1 MKMHKLLWKILSSAN
16 QKSDFR
22 IFFALLFGFLDFQY
36 TKHFLR
42 KVITALETSYFSITL
57 NPGFL

>member
-1 MKMHKLLWKILSSAN
+1 MKMHKLLWKILSAN
-16 QKSDFR
+16 HKSDFT

-36 TKHFLR
+36 TKHFLG
-42 KVITALETSYFSITL
+42 KVIAALETSYFSITL